1 MQHGLQ
7 SSVQCFRIHGSG
19 GKDRGVFGEL
29 VVDHG
34 DRNIVLTSDGDGVD
48 GDGQCLVA
56 GRVLDF
62 HVAVEIFI
70 GLACAALARSRSA
83 CSGLLQCLLVDG
95 GILLA
100 DNENRPPFP
109 QVKCADFRPF
119 LRCMLGAR
127 PPS

>member
-1 MQHGLQ
+1 MLAAA
-7 SSVQCFRIHGSG
+7 VQGEFDEAGPGYGHLFLDRRTPAG
-19 GKDRGVFGEL
+19 GV
-29 VVDHG
+29 G
-34 DRNIVLTSDGDGVD
+34 DRNVVLTSDGDGVD
-48 GDGQCLVA
+48 NGRQCLVA
-56 GRVLDF
+56 GLGLGF